1 MMRKQNFSRQHKFV
15 AIFSAAAASLFL
27 LSGCSA
33 LPLSQ
38 EDAAASPSALVSAA
52 AATEVQGVG
61 ATAAATHEGVPA
73 PGRNPV
79 SATAEGP
86 IPPIAP
92 LAIGDG
98 VEVYDPTPIFLPAI
112 ANNAGVAPVAETT
125 DEQGSEGTSGASVG
139 ETVPP
144 IEPAGSEGIPPNAE
158 IIDTPAG
165 PAFSWQETENFL
177 ILGTDRRAEEGS
189 WRTDSI
195 MVVGLDRA
203 NNRAA
208 VFSIPRDLYVNIP
221 GYGWGRINQADYM
234 GERREEDGGPALVGR
249 IVEDLLGIPTQHFVR
264 IQMDGFVD
272 FVDALGGVN
281 IYLDCPFSEPIFN
294 LTTQSWTR
302 FTLPAGQNH
311 LDGEDAYWFARL
323 RLEGTDIGRSSR
335 QRAIIWA
342 MRDQILSTNALLRL
356 PELYTAFN
364 DTITTDLG
372 LFDIIGLAQTALS
385 LDASNVRAS
394 GLTLRDLQNYTTDAG
409 AQVLVIGNPERVR
422 ALVEDVWT
430 APAMANAFRGRV
442 AGCEEPEP
450 TPEPEPTAA
459 PDEAGGN
466 GDSGAD
472 FTGDAEPLGEIIT
485 DPVTGQQFDAAT
497 GLPIDPG
504 TGLPYDPAEG
514 N

>member
-1 MMRKQNFSRQHKFV
+1 MTLSKQTGTRARCATRWSISFV
-15 AIFSAAAASLFL
+15 ATVLTVL
-27 LSGCSA
+27 VLSGCSA
-33 LPLSQ
+33 MPIAPETSG
-38 EDAAASPSALVSAA
+38 SAVGALIG
-52 AATEVQGVG
+52 AAT
-61 ATAAATHEGVPA
+61 ATGGEETPVHEGVPA
-73 PGRNPV
+73 PGAQDASAVTLSGGPV
-79 SATAEGP
+79 PPLA
-86 IPPIAP
+86 PIA
-92 LAIGDG
+92 ISDG
-98 VEVYDPTPIFLPAI
+98 VEVFDPTPVFLPTVT
-112 ANNAGVAPVAETT
+112 NNSGPAAAGSTVPPLEGTT
-125 DEQGSEGTSGASVG
+125 DEGA
-139 ETVPP
+139 
-144 IEPAGSEGIPPNAE
+144 PPNAAVV
-158 IIDTPAG
+158 DTPAG

-177 ILGTDRRAEEGS
+177 ILGTDRRAAEGS

-195 MVVGLDRA
+195 MLVGLDRA

-234 GERREEDGGPALVGR
+234 GERRETDGGPKLVGQ
-249 IVEDLLGIPTQHFVR
+249 IVEDVLGIPTEHFVR

-272 FVDALGGVN
+272 FVDALGGVD

-302 FTLPAGQNH
+302 FSLPAGENH

-394 GLTLRDLQNYTTDAG
+394 GLTLRDLQNFTTDGG

-422 ALVEDVWT
+422 TIVESVWD
-430 APAMANAFRGRV
+430 APAMANAFRGKV
-442 AGCEEPEP
+442 AGCRETEP
-450 TPEPEPTAA
+450 TPEPEPTTETETPEEDGGDGGEIPNEQGTTGAGMAGAA
-459 PDEAGGN
+459 FQP
-466 GDSGAD
+466 
-472 FTGDAEPLGEIIT
+472 GEIIT
-485 DPVTGQQFDAAT
+485 DPVSGQQFDAVT
-497 GLPIDPG
+497 GFPIDPVS
-504 TGLPYDPAEG
+504 GLPVDPATG
-514 N
+514 QPVTP